1 MTDNL
6 KIETEINEQSYNTI
20 NMIKKNEYIKVKKQE
35 KKITMIKSSVTFDD
49 KTFFDDNT
57 FKPIPTKIETIE
69 ERRIRKEKE
78 QQKYKADMQ
87 KLNDMISDI
96 FKKPTEKEV
105 KSFCGTKAELDEL
118 IDRSDIDGD
127 GFINYVELAYLLI
140 K

>member
-6 KIETEINEQSYNTI
+6 KTEINKQSNNTI
-20 NMIKKNEYIKVKKQE
+20 NMIKKNEYLKVKKQE
-35 KKITMIKSSVTFDD
+35 KKTTTYNKQTSTTFDD

-69 ERRIRKEKE
+69 ERKIRKEKE

-118 IDRSDIDGD
+118 IDDMI
-127 GFINYVELAYLLI
+127 
-140 K
+140 